1 MAAIARAREVLKT
14 GPIEISNTTTDLDA
28 SGISGL
34 ITHRQLAQP
43 VDRRIFACMPFCS
56 WQGAIRAVTGNRL
69 MRQDASPVFAR
80 DFSPRIC
87 CLAGLLCL
95 SSAAS
100 GDSPELAML
109 SEEDFFA
116 ESPIVLS
123 ASRLTQ
129 PLNESP
135 APITVI
141 DHDMLEA
148 AGTVELTDALRLVPG
163 FQIAH
168 GSGGEQTATFHGFS
182 DQHARRMQVT
192 IDGRSIYNATFGG
205 VLWSSIPLTID
216 EIDRIEVVRG
226 PNGSAFGF
234 NAFIGAI
241 NIITRHAIEDRGASL
256 SLLAGS
262 QRRKRSIGRLGG
274 RFGDVDVRAQ
284 ASFDQHDGF
293 DRRNDDFRTGFFNLR
308 ADYSPS
314 LTDAIRFEAGY
325 KRTDL
330 QTGFHDDTVQPLRV
344 KTTDYSF
351 QQIDWSRQLEDDAA
365 FKLQLYHNRLAAPDR
380 FRTAPISEL
389 LGVPPSVVTRLF
401 GVSDQPIDV
410 IQDLV
415 ENQYDLDL
423 QHSFRLS
430 ANVRIAWGGGARRDE
445 VASPTFIDNRDPVR
459 RDAARLFVNAEWR
472 PTSRILL
479 NAGVMQEWFEHI
491 GASTSPR
498 LALNYRLADQQTL
511 RASAS
516 RAWRM
521 PSIFEQFTDFHSQ
534 LANTGQRFDTLYQ
547 SSGALDPERI
557 DAWELGYIGRLL
569 DNRLLVDINLFHQRI
584 RRLIVDV
591 YDAELPDPIGDGAF
605 RYINSGHLDIN
616 GMDAQLQYRPTPH
629 TRLSLALSLAKANGK
644 EPRFP
649 DLLEKTDLAND
660 VPRTTL
666 SIMLTH
672 RFNDDID
679 ASALYYYSS
688 AFQWR
693 GEGDPVDSYGRLDLN
708 IKRQFN
714 IGGNASGHIRFVV
727 QNALN
732 QPYDDFR
739 PENRFGRRFYV
750 ELGFIYH

>member
-1 MAAIARAREVLKT
+1 MIRVFFTSRRLTA
-14 GPIEISNTTTDLDA
+14 GC
-28 SGISGL
+28 
-34 ITHRQLAQP
+34 LA
-43 VDRRIFACMPFCS
+43 
-56 WQGAIRAVTGNRL
+56 TL
-69 MRQDASPVFAR
+69 L
-80 DFSPRIC
+80 FSPIVI
-87 CLAGLLCL
+87 AGE
-95 SSAAS
+95 
-100 GDSPELAML
+100 SPELAML

-148 AGTVELTDALRLVPG
+148 AGVIELTDALRLVPG

-205 VLWSSIPLTID
+205 VLWSSIPLTVD

-234 NAFIGAI
+234 NAFVGAI

-262 QRRKRSIGRLGG
+262 QQRKRSIGRLGG
-274 RFGDVDVRAQ
+274 QFGDVDIRVQ
-284 ASFDQHDGF
+284 ASFDQHSGF
-293 DRRNDDFRTGFFNLR
+293 DRRNDDFRTGFINLR
-308 ADYSPS
+308 GDYSPT
-314 LTDAIRFEAGY
+314 LRDAILFEAGY

-330 QTGFHDDTVQPLRV
+330 QTGFPDDTVQPLRL

-351 QQIDWSRQLEDDAA
+351 QQLNWSRQLEDGAE

-380 FRTAPISEL
+380 FRTAPLSEL
-389 LGVPPSVVTRLF
+389 LGVPPVAVSALF
-401 GVSDQPIDV
+401 GIPDQPIDV
-410 IQDLV
+410 IQDLT

-423 QHSFRLS
+423 QHSFRLNES
-430 ANVRIAWGGGARRDE
+430 MRIAWGGGIRRDE
-445 VASPTFIDNRDPVR
+445 VASPSFIDNRDPVR
-459 RDAARLFVNAEWR
+459 RDAARVFVNAEWR

-491 GASTSPR
+491 GSSTSPR
-498 LALNYRLADQQTL
+498 LALNYRLADQHTL
-511 RASAS
+511 RVSAS

-521 PSIFEQFTDFHSQ
+521 PSIFEQFTDFHTR
-534 LANTGQRFDTLYQ
+534 LANTGQRFDTLFQ
-547 SSGALDPERI
+547 SSGELDPERI

-569 DNRLLVDINLFHQRI
+569 NNRLLVDINLFHQRI

-591 YDAELPDPIGDGAF
+591 YDTQLPDPIGDGAF

-616 GMDAQLQYRPTPH
+616 GMDAQLQYRPTPR
-629 TRLSLALSLAKANGK
+629 TRLSLALSLAKASGE

-649 DLLEKTDLAND
+649 DLLEKTDLADD

-666 SIMLTH
+666 SLMIAH
-672 RFNDDID
+672 RFSDAID
-679 ASALYYYSS
+679 ASALYYYTS

-693 GEGDPVDSYGRLDLN
+693 GEGDPVDGYGRLDLN
-708 IKRQFN
+708 IKRQFD
-714 IGGNASGHIRFVV
+714 IGNGGKSSGHIRFVV

-750 ELGFIYH
+750 ELGFVYH